1 MNLQEMN
8 KEELAKFAQD
18 NLRRTINKRKKID
31 EIRDEIKK
39 ELDDRNI
46 TADEAIEAVEKEAIE
61 ELKQS
66 EPSLNTDWSGNEIK
80 YLKNKAGIV
89 HEATPILIQQMKV
102 MELIPCDAPDNKE

>member
-31 EIRDEIKK
+31 EIRAEIQE
-39 ELDDRNI
+39 ELDARNI

-89 HEATPILIQQMKV
+89 HEATLILIQQMKV

>member
-31 EIRDEIKK
+31 EIRAEIQE
-39 ELDDRNI
+39 ELNARNI

-61 ELKQS
+61 DLKV
-66 EPSLNTDWSGNEIK
+66 ETPSLNTDWSGNEIK
-80 YLKNKAGIV
+80 YLKNKGGTV
-89 HEATPILIQQMKV
+89 MEATPILIQQMKV